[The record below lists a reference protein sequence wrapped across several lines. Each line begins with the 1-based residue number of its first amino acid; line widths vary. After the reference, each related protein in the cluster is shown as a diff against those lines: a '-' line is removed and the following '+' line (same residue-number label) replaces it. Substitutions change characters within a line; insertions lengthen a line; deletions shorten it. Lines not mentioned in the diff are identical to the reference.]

1 MDIYVKNFNPEASQ
15 KEIIRT
21 GHVVTLAGALLSV
34 VITVAIDS
42 IKGLNLF
49 NIFQSVLGFIA
60 PPMAAVFLL
69 GVFWKRTT
77 TLAAN
82 LALTLGTVFSIG
94 VGVLYL
100 WVFPVG
106 QYSFWPHFMMLSF
119 YLFVIIS
126 MGMVLISLFD
136 KRSSKQVFDIKQV
149 MEKTSKGVV
158 VAWVLLAVVML
169 GLYLFFNGH
178 S

>member
-1 MDIYVKNFNPEASQ
+1 MHSPHLVNPGYYPE
-15 KEIIRT
+15 T
-21 GHVVTLAGALLSV
+21 DL
-34 VITVAIDS
+34 
-42 IKGLNLF
+42 
-49 NIFQSVLGFIA
+49 
-60 PPMAAVFLL
+60 MY
-69 GVFWKRTT
+69 
-77 TLAAN
+77 

-158 VAWVLLAVVML
+158 VAWVLLAAS
-169 GLYLFFNGH
+169 YW
-178 S
+178 